1 MERDSC
7 NLQCELVTEC
17 MSGQK
22 ILDNVD
28 IEDNSM
34 LTLSKQCCSFRR
46 EGKKKVKPGAAIE
59 KENSNRVFVSDRQ

>member
-1 MERDSC
+1 MERNSC

-22 ILDNVD
+22 IFDNVD

-34 LTLSKQCCSFRR
+34 LTLSNSAAPSGER
-46 EGKKKVKPGAAIE
+46 KKKVKPGAAIE
-59 KENSNRVFVSDRQ
+59 KENSNRVFMSDRQ